1 MIPVK
6 MHAHK
11 AGVVMA
17 VARVLG
23 VTNADILC
31 PSREAWRVLTRFGIA
46 HALRIDHHWPWD
58 QVAETIQRERTTT
71 YYAVET
77 AQMLLEKGSVE
88 QRAILKR
95 VRETVHDYI
104 QSLPTN

>member
-31 PSREAWRVLTRFGIA
+31 PSRERVLTRFGIA
-46 HALRIDHHWPWD
+46 HSLRIDHHWPWD

-77 AQMLLEKGSVE
+77 AAMLLEKGSVE
-88 QRAILKR
+88 QRAILGR